1 MWYVTGED
9 EVLIEFWCGNRKE
22 REHLEN
28 LGADGKIPLKCI
40 LKKWAATV

>member
-9 EVLIEFWCGNRKE
+9 EVLTEFWCGNLKE
-22 REHLEN
+22 REHLGN

-40 LKKWAATV
+40 LNKWAATA